1 MLARIDTSAG
11 QPGKLPERRGGKRHS
26 LLMRVAKLRC
36 LSGEYACIVHDVSE
50 TGAKLRL
57 FHDHPPEMYMFL
69 ELSNGELYAI
79 ERRWID
85 GEFSG
90 FRFSAQVEV
99 EEFTREQSIWGRR
112 PIRLSLQLP
121 VAFMASGEPGQALM
135 LNFSA
140 QGACIEA
147 GRRIPVGQMLKIEI
161 PGVETRY
168 AHICWRREYR
178 HGLAFQEALA
188 LTDFARL
195 AHELQ
200 PYGENTGIVGEL
212 AGKML
217 EARCG

>member
-1 MLARIDTSAG
+1 MLAPIEASVAE
-11 QPGKLPERRGGKRHS
+11 PGKLPERREGKRHS

-36 LSGEYACIVHDVSE
+36 LSGEYACIVHDVSG
-50 TGAKLRL
+50 TGTKLRL
-57 FHDHPPEMYMFL
+57 FHNHPPETYMFL

-85 GEFSG
+85 GEFAG

-112 PIRLSLQLP
+112 PIRLALQLP
-121 VAFMASGEPGQALM
+121 VTFSADGQPGQALM

-147 GRRIPVGQMLKIEI
+147 GRQIPVGQMLKIEL
-161 PGVETRY
+161 PGVASRY

-178 HGLAFQEALA
+178 HGLAFQDALA

-200 PYGENTGIVGEL
+200 PYGEEAGTAGEV
-212 AGKML
+212 AAKVL
-217 EARCG
+217 EARCA

>member
-1 MLARIDTSAG
+1 MLAPIETSAG
-11 QPGKLPERRGGKRHS
+11 EPGKFPERRGGKRHS

-50 TGAKLRL
+50 TGTKLRL
-57 FHDHPPEMYMFL
+57 FHDHPPETHMFL

-85 GEFSG
+85 GEFAG

-121 VAFMASGEPGQALM
+121 VTFSADGQPGQALM

-147 GRRIPVGQMLKIEI
+147 GRQIPVGQLLKMEI
-161 PGVETRY
+161 PGVESRY

-178 HGLAFQEALA
+178 HGLAFQDALA

-195 AHELQ
+195 AHLLQ
-200 PYGENTGIVGEL
+200 PYGEGEGISGEL
-212 AGKML
+212 PALAL
-217 EARCG
+217 EARRA